1 MTPLKHAFARLR
13 ELPRLLRD
21 SIVGTNEVFTEG
33 PMNRAIIP
41 PAIPMMLEMLMESVF
56 AIVDIFFVAKLG
68 ADAIA
73 TPGVTEAVITLLYA
87 VAIGLSIAVTAVVA
101 RRIGE
106 QDSEGAAVATGQAL
120 WIGGIASIVISV
132 VGVTLAEPI
141 SRAMGASSA
150 AISQHAGYTYVTFGE
165 CGCCDDDR
173 SQLWGRVTAL
183 LFVRPTY
190 ARAIAAQTFA
200 SAIQRNVR
208 FSPCIHRRDYAVLH
222 RHL

>member
-106 QDSEGAAVATGQAL
+106 QDSEGATVVAGQAL
-120 WIGGIASIVISV
+120 WIGIICDR
-132 VGVTLAEPI
+132 
-141 SRAMGASSA
+141 SRAQS
-150 AISQHAGYTYVTFGE
+150 
-165 CGCCDDDR
+165 
-173 SQLWGRVTAL
+173 
-183 LFVRPTY
+183 
-190 ARAIAAQTFA
+190 
-200 SAIQRNVR
+200 NV
-208 FSPCIHRRDYAVLH
+208 
-222 RHL
+222 